1 MIESTELELIFG
13 MMVTFTKEN
22 GIKEKEMEMALIDGI
37 MGMNIKEIGLMIKE
51 MGKVFIFKNN
61 LKLIIFLK

>member
-1 MIESTELELIFG
+1 
-13 MMVTFTKEN
+13 
-22 GIKEKEMEMALIDGI
+22 MEMALIDGI

-61 LKLIIFLK
+61 